1 MTRNL
6 HLIYL
11 LICTCICWVS
21 FSPVLGSHIRAGEIT
36 ATRIPGR
43 LLSYNFKLTV
53 YTDTRSSAT
62 NPTATLYFGEI
73 GPNGGQISQTVF
85 RSNRNNLPTKNTDV
99 NEYNFTHTYQAPG
112 AYTVYYWEVNRNT
125 NVRNMTQSDMN
136 SFYIETFLVIDP
148 FLGLNNTPILNLMPL
163 DQGVLDQPFV
173 HNPAAYDSDGD
184 SLSYELVPC
193 RQFETPGGA
202 NICTGFLQPDLRAGG
217 QNAANTGPAT
227 LTIDPIDGTLL
238 WDMPRNIEGEYNVAF
253 KVSEWRLDTNSNRR
267 VLVGYVIR
275 DMQIL
280 ILDSRNKPPILEV
293 PDDTC
298 VQAGILLQFPV
309 KATDPDPTDLINLG
323 MESGLDTVSP
333 SSLRPRLI
341 ALQNQLTPATGAF
354 RWQTDCRFVREE
366 PYNFVFRAE
375 DVPAFPP
382 PMVDLKSTLVRV
394 IAPKPTGLIARS
406 TQTGIQLTW
415 DNYRQTVC
423 PNADLI
429 EIWRR
434 IDSVPYTPDS
444 CTRGMP
450 GALGFSKIATVSA
463 RLTSYFDPAGVDT
476 GVKRGPVYYYRI
488 VAVFPY
494 PGLGNSRP
502 SDADS
507 ATLPLSVPVFTKAS
521 VIETDTADGIVRLE
535 WAQPKDLDP
544 TKFPPPYRYVLKRA
558 RMGSRSFTPIFSS
571 QNLAD
576 TFYTDEGL
584 NTQRFAWQYRLVF
597 QFNLDERIESDSIDP
612 VSTLWTKTVPRE
624 FAINVEWAAARTPWT
639 NTGTRHELFKKIDI
653 DFYPLD
659 TLDPAP
665 ARPRVNDNGSLD
677 GIPLLMGKRYRYYA
691 QVAGTFSHPKLKH
704 IPVENLSQIAVGSPL
719 DTVVP
724 CPPSGLPE
732 IKSVPCA
739 SCQDFKDPNN
749 LFNTITFTQNISDC
763 DSDVVA
769 YNLYYSRYEEDTSI
783 LVQRIEVGAGPLAFK
798 HSDKG
803 SLAGCY
809 FIRAEDASG
818 NLSAPSNRVCKD
830 NCIFFELPN
839 VFTPNRDGF
848 NDYFEPS
855 CFVPEFLEGY
865 KIKVYDRWGQT
876 LFEQDNARD
885 VRWDGSNFAAPDK
898 GPAEPGT
905 YFFEAEVKY
914 KTLRKNPKP
923 QFFKGWV
930 QLLK

>member
-1 MTRNL
+1 MAIALFFTG
-6 HLIYL
+6 
-11 LICTCICWVS
+11 
-21 FSPVLGSHIRAGEIT
+21 LGQVFASHIRAGEIT
-36 ATRIPGR
+36 ATRVQGR

-53 YTDTRSSAT
+53 YTDIRSSAT

-73 GPNGGQISQTVF
+73 GPNGGELSQTVS
-85 RSNRNNLPTKNTDV
+85 RTNRANLPLKNTDV

-148 FLGLNNTPILNLMPL
+148 FLGLNNTPVLNLMPL
-163 DQGVLDQPFV
+163 DQGTLGQPFI

-184 SLSYELVPC
+184 SLSFELLPC

-202 NICTGFLQPDLRAGG
+202 TLCTGFQMPDVRAGG
-217 QNAANTGPAT
+217 LNLAGTANAT
-227 LTIDPIDGTLL
+227 LSIDPTDGTMI
-238 WDMPRNIEGEYNVAF
+238 WDVPRNIEGEYNVAF

-267 VLVGYVIR
+267 VLIGYVVR

-280 ILDSRNKPPILEV
+280 ILDSRNKPPLLDV
-293 PDDTC
+293 PPDTC
-298 VQAGILLQFPV
+298 VQAGNLLQFGIS
-309 KATDPDPTDLINLG
+309 ATDPDPTDLINLG
-323 MESGLDTVSP
+323 MESGLDTVNP
-333 SSLRPRLI
+333 SALRPRLI
-341 ALQNQLTPATGAF
+341 ALANQLTPASGVF
-354 RWQTDCRFVREE
+354 RWQTACRFVREE

-382 PMVDLKSTLVRV
+382 PLVDLKSTMVRV
-394 IAPKPTGLIARS
+394 IAPKPTGLVARS

-429 EIWRR
+429 EVWRR

-450 GALGFSKIATVSA
+450 GSLGFSKIATISA
-463 RLTSYFDPAGVDT
+463 RFTSYFDPAGVDT

-507 ATLPLSVPVFTKAS
+507 ATLPLSVPIFTKAS
-521 VIETDTADGIVRLE
+521 VLNTDTAVGIVRVE
-535 WAQPKDLDP
+535 WAQPKELDP
-544 TKFPPPYRYVLKRA
+544 QNFPPPYRYILKRA
-558 RMGSRSFTPIFSS
+558 RVGSRNFVPVYTT
-571 QNLAD
+571 QNLSD
-576 TFYTDEGL
+576 TFFTDSGL

-597 QFNLDERIESDSIDP
+597 QFNLDVRPESDSVDP
-612 VSTLWTKTVPRE
+612 VQTIWARTIPRE
-624 FAINVEWAAARTPWT
+624 FAIRVEWASARTPWT
-639 NTGTRHELFKKIDI
+639 NTGTRHELFKKVDSN
-653 DFYPLD
+653 FYPLD
-659 TLDPAP
+659 TLNPAP
-665 ARPRVNDNGSLD
+665 SRPNVLDNGSLD
-677 GIPLLMGKRYRYYA
+677 GVPMLMGKRYRYYA
-691 QVAGTFSHPKLKH
+691 LAEGRFAHPKLKH
-704 IPVENLSQIAVGSPL
+704 IPIENLSQITIGSPL
-719 DTVVP
+719 DTVIP
-724 CPPSGLPE
+724 CPPSGLPK
-732 IKSVPCA
+732 ITSVPCA
-739 SCQDFKDPNN
+739 SCQDFKNPGS
-749 LFNTITFTQNISDC
+749 LFNTISFTQDVSDC

-783 LVQRIEVGAGPLAFK
+783 LVQRVEVGAGALEFR
-798 HSDKG
+798 HSDNG

-818 NLSAPSNRVCKD
+818 NLSEPSNRICKD

-839 VFTPNRDGF
+839 VFTPNRDGY

-855 CFVPEFLEGY
+855 CFVPEFLDAY
-865 KIKVYDRWGQT
+865 KIRIYDRWGQT
-876 LFEQDNARD
+876 LFEQDNIKD
-885 VRWDGSNFAAPDK
+885 LRWDGSNWSAPDR
-898 GPAEPGT
+898 GPADAGT
-905 YFFEAEVKY
+905 YFFEAEVRF
-914 KTLRKNPKP
+914 KTLKRGSQPK
-923 QFFKGWV
+923 FFKGWV
-930 QLLK
+930 ELIK